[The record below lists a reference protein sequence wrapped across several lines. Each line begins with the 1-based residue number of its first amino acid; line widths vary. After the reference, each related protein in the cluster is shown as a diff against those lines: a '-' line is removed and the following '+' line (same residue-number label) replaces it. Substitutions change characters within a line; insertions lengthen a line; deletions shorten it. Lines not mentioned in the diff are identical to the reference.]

1 MSDVDVLVLGAGPA
15 GYTAA
20 LTAAAAGARVAVVE
34 AERPGG
40 ACVHHACIPTNIL
53 LGAVEAYLTAREM
66 DVLGVFSA
74 GEAFQYARATA
85 RCEPLIRLLADG
97 IAAALRMHKVEVIH
111 GRAAFT
117 APDRVALAGSADAI
131 SAEAFVIATGTRWQP
146 PAVPGV
152 PPERVLTPDQVQ
164 GLLTPPAAVLVL
176 GGGPADTAF
185 ALEYAFLLAVAG
197 SQVTLATPHPRL
209 LPALDAALAEVA
221 AATLTDVGVTV
232 LYEAAVIEGEGPQVR
247 VRHRQPGTSG
257 PENVTA
263 VPAEVIVAADPRRPF
278 TEGLGLAAAG
288 VRADG
293 AGVPVDRACRT
304 NVPHIFAAGDVTGG
318 AMLTNA
324 ALHMGEVAGRNAVGG
339 EAVTCLSR
347 LPHLLHTVPEIG
359 WIGLSEERARA
370 AGYQVRTGV
379 CDLGFTARA
388 VALGARRGLVKVV
401 AEAELGEVLGVHV
414 VGPGA
419 AEILAVATTAMQAEL
434 PVQELAATVH
444 WHPSMAEALAE
455 AAKRCAAG

>member
-1 MSDVDVLVLGAGPA
+1 VSDVDVLVLGAGPA

-20 LTAAAAGARVAVVE
+20 LTAASCGARVAVVE

-53 LGAVEAYLTAREM
+53 LGAAEAYLSAREM

-74 GEAFQYARATA
+74 GEVFQYARAAA
-85 RCEPLIRLLADG
+85 RREPLVRMLADG
-97 IAAALRMHKVEVIH
+97 ITAALRMRKVELIH

-117 APDRVALAGSADAI
+117 APDRVTLVGSRDAI
-131 SAEAFVIATGTRWQP
+131 RAEAFVIATGTRWEP
-146 PAVPGV
+146 PALPGV
-152 PPERVLTPDQVQ
+152 SPERVLTPDQVQ
-164 GLLTPPAAVLVL
+164 ELLTPPASALVL

-197 SQVTLATPHPRL
+197 SRVTLATPHARL
-209 LPALDAALAEVA
+209 LPALDADLSEVA
-221 AATLTDVGVTV
+221 AAALTDVGVTV
-232 LYEAAVIEGEGPQVR
+232 RYEAAVVEGEGEQVR
-247 VRHRQPGTSG
+247 VRHRDGVAT
-257 PENVTA
+257 
-263 VPAEVIVAADPRRPF
+263 VPAEVLVAADPRRPA

-288 VRADG
+288 VRTGG

-304 NVPHIFAAGDVTGG
+304 NVPHIYAAGDVTGG

-339 EAVTCLSR
+339 EAVTRLSR

-419 AEILAVATTAMQAEL
+419 AEILAAAATAMQAEL

-455 AAKRCAAG
+455 AARRCAAE

>member
-1 MSDVDVLVLGAGPA
+1 MPDVDVLVLGAGPA
-15 GYTAA
+15 GSTAA

-53 LGAVEAYLTAREM
+53 LGAAEAYLTAREM

-85 RCEPLIRLLADG
+85 RREPLVRLLADG
-97 IAAALRMHKVEVIH
+97 LTAALRMRKVELIP

-117 APDRVALAGSADAI
+117 APDRVTLVGSRDAV

-152 PPERVLTPDQVQ
+152 HPERVLTPDQVQ
-164 GLLTPPAAVLVL
+164 ALLTPPASALVL
-176 GGGPADTAF
+176 GGGPADTVF

-197 SQVTLATPHPRL
+197 SRVTLATPHPRL
-209 LPALDAALAEVA
+209 IPALDADLAEVA
-221 AATLTDVGVTV
+221 AATLTDVGVAM
-232 LYEAAVIEGEGPQVR
+232 LYEAAVVAGEGEQVR
-247 VRHRQPGTSG
+247 VRHRDGAIT
-257 PENVTA
+257 
-263 VPAEVIVAADPRRPF
+263 VPAEVVVAADPRRPT

-288 VRADG
+288 VRTGG

-304 NVPHIFAAGDVTGG
+304 NVPHIYAAGDVTGG
-318 AMLTNA
+318 AMLTAA

-339 EAVTCLSR
+339 EAVTRLSR
-347 LPHLLHTVPEIG
+347 LPHLFHTVPEIG

-419 AEILAVATTAMQAEL
+419 AEILAAAATAMQAEL

-455 AAKRCAAG
+455 AARRCGAE

>member
-1 MSDVDVLVLGAGPA
+1 MPDVDVLVLGAGPA
-15 GYTAA
+15 GSTAA

-53 LGAVEAYLTAREM
+53 LGAAEAYLTAREM

-85 RCEPLIRLLADG
+85 RREPLVRLLADG
-97 IAAALRMHKVEVIH
+97 LTAALRMRKVELIP

-117 APDRVALAGSADAI
+117 APDRVTLVGSRDAV

-152 PPERVLTPDQVQ
+152 HPERVLTPDQVQ
-164 GLLTPPAAVLVL
+164 ALLTPPASALVL

-197 SQVTLATPHPRL
+197 SRVTLATPHPRL
-209 LPALDAALAEVA
+209 IPALDADLAEVA
-221 AATLTDVGVTV
+221 AATLTDVGVAM
-232 LYEAAVIEGEGPQVR
+232 LYEAAVVAGEGEQVR
-247 VRHRQPGTSG
+247 VRHRDGAIT
-257 PENVTA
+257 
-263 VPAEVIVAADPRRPF
+263 VPAEVVVAADPRRPT

-288 VRADG
+288 VRTGG

-304 NVPHIFAAGDVTGG
+304 NVPHIYAAGDVTGG
-318 AMLTNA
+318 AMLTAA

-339 EAVTCLSR
+339 EAVTRLSR
-347 LPHLLHTVPEIG
+347 LPHLFHTVPEIG

-419 AEILAVATTAMQAEL
+419 AEILAAAATAMQAEL

-455 AAKRCAAG
+455 AARRCGAE

>member
-1 MSDVDVLVLGAGPA
+1 MADVDVLVLGAGPA
-15 GYTAA
+15 GYSAA
-20 LTAAAAGARVAVVE
+20 LTAASCGARVAVVE

-40 ACVHHACIPTNIL
+40 TCVHHACIPTNIL
-53 LGAVEAYLTAREM
+53 LDAAASYLAAREM
-66 DVLGVFSA
+66 DVLGVFRA
-74 GEAFQYARATA
+74 GEAFQYARAAA
-85 RCEPLIRLLADG
+85 RREPLVRVLADG
-97 IAAALRMHKVEVIH
+97 IAAALRMHRVELIH

-117 APDRVALAGSADAI
+117 GPDRVALAGSADAI
-131 SAEAFVIATGTRWQP
+131 SAEAFVIATGTRWEP
-146 PAVPGV
+146 PAIPGV
-152 PPERVLTPDQVQ
+152 DPGRVLTADQVQ
-164 GLLTPPAAVLVL
+164 ALLTPPATALVL
-176 GGGPADTAF
+176 GGGPGDTAF

-197 SQVTLATPHPRL
+197 SQVTLATPHSRL
-209 LPALDAALAEVA
+209 VPALDAALSEVA
-221 AATLTDVGVTV
+221 AAVLADVGVTV
-232 LYEAAVIEGEGPQVR
+232 LYEATVLTGEGEQVH
-247 VRHRQPGTSG
+247 VRHRDGAA
-257 PENVTA
+257 A
-263 VPAEVIVAADPRRPF
+263 VLAEVVVAADPRRPF
-278 TEGLGLAAAG
+278 TEGLGLAATG
-288 VRADG
+288 VRAEG
-293 AGVPVDRACRT
+293 AVPVDRACRT

-324 ALHMGEVAGRNAVGG
+324 ALHMGEVAGRNAAGG
-339 EAVTCLSR
+339 ESVTRLSR

-401 AEAELGEVLGVHV
+401 TEAELGEVLGVHV

-419 AEILAVATTAMQAEL
+419 AEVLAAAATAMQAEL

-455 AAKRCAAG
+455 AARRSIASGALG

>member
-15 GYTAA
+15 GSTAA

-66 DVLGVFSA
+66 DVLGVFTA
-74 GEAFQYARATA
+74 GEAFQYARAAA
-85 RCEPLIRLLADG
+85 RRTPLVRMLADG
-97 IAAALRMHKVEVIH
+97 LAAALRMHKVELIH

-117 APDRVALAGSADAI
+117 APDRVALAGTRDAL
-131 SAEAFVIATGTRWQP
+131 SAEAFVIATGTRWEP
-146 PAVPGV
+146 PALPGV

-164 GLLTPPAAVLVL
+164 DLLSPPAAALVL

-197 SQVTLATPHPRL
+197 ARVTLATPHARL
-209 LPALDAALAEVA
+209 LPALDAALSEVA
-221 AATLTDVGVTV
+221 AAVLTDVGVTV
-232 LYEAAVIEGEGPQVR
+232 LYEATVGEGNGQQVR
-247 VRHRQPGTSG
+247 VRHRDGTA
-257 PENVTA
+257 T
-263 VPAEVIVAADPRRPF
+263 VPAEVLVAADPRRPA

-288 VRADG
+288 VHADG
-293 AGVPVDRACRT
+293 AVPVDRACRT

-324 ALHMGEVAGRNAVGG
+324 ALHMGEVAGRNAAGG
-339 EAVTCLSR
+339 EAVTRLSR

-359 WIGLSEERARA
+359 WIGLTEAQARA
-370 AGYQVRTGV
+370 AGYDVRTGV

-388 VALGARRGLVKVV
+388 VALGARRGVVKVV
-401 AEAELGEVLGVHV
+401 AEAELGEILGVHV
-414 VGPGA
+414 VGPGT
-419 AEILAVATTAMQAEL
+419 AEILAAAATAMQAEL

-455 AAKRCAAG
+455 AARRSLAS

>member
-1 MSDVDVLVLGAGPA
+1 MPDLDVLVLGAGPA

-53 LGAVEAYLTAREM
+53 LNATEAYLSAREM
-66 DVLGVFSA
+66 DVLGVFAA
-74 GEAFQYARATA
+74 GEAFQYARAAA
-85 RCEPLIRLLADG
+85 RREPLIRLLADG
-97 IAAALRMHKVEVIH
+97 IAAALRMRKVELIH

-117 APDRVALAGSADAI
+117 APDRIALAGSRDAI
-131 SAEAFVIATGTRWQP
+131 RAEAFVIATGTRWEP
-146 PAVPGV
+146 PALPGV
-152 PPERVLTPDQVQ
+152 SPERVLTPDQVQ
-164 GLLTPPAAVLVL
+164 DMLTPPASALVL

-197 SQVTLATPHPRL
+197 ARVTLATPYPRL
-209 LPALDAALAEVA
+209 IPALDADLAEVA
-221 AATLTDVGVTV
+221 AAALTDVGVTV
-232 LYEAAVIEGEGPQVR
+232 LYEAAVVEGEGEQVR
-247 VRHRQPGTSG
+247 VRHRDG
-257 PENVTA
+257 VAA
-263 VPAEVIVAADPRRPF
+263 VPAEVIVTADPRRPF

-339 EAVTCLSR
+339 EAVTRLSR

-370 AGYQVRTGV
+370 ARYQVRTGV

-401 AEAELGEVLGVHV
+401 TEAELGEVLGVHV

-419 AEILAVATTAMQAEL
+419 AEILAAAATAMQAEL

-455 AAKRCAAG
+455 AARRCVAG

>member
-20 LTAAAAGARVAVVE
+20 LTAASCGARVAVVE

-40 ACVHHACIPTNIL
+40 VCVHHTCIPTNIL
-53 LGAVEAYLTAREM
+53 LGATEAYLTAREM

-74 GEAFQYARATA
+74 GEAFQYARAAA
-85 RCEPLIRLLADG
+85 RREPLVRMLADG
-97 IAAALRMHKVEVIH
+97 ITAALRMRKVELIH

-117 APDRVALAGSADAI
+117 APDRVTLVGSRDAI
-131 SAEAFVIATGTRWQP
+131 SAEAFVIATGTRWEP
-146 PAVPGV
+146 PALPGV
-152 PPERVLTPDQVQ
+152 SPERVLTPDQVQ
-164 GLLTPPAAVLVL
+164 ALLTPPASALVL

-197 SQVTLATPHPRL
+197 SRVTLATAHPRL
-209 LPALDAALAEVA
+209 IPALDADLSEVA
-221 AATLTDVGVTV
+221 AAALTDVGVTV
-232 LYEAAVIEGEGPQVR
+232 RYEAAVVAGEGPQVR
-247 VRHRQPGTSG
+247 LRHRDGVAT
-257 PENVTA
+257 
-263 VPAEVIVAADPRRPF
+263 VPAEVLVAVDPRRPA

-288 VRADG
+288 VRTGG

-304 NVPHIFAAGDVTGG
+304 NVPHIYAAGDVTGG

-339 EAVTCLSR
+339 EAVTRLSR

-419 AEILAVATTAMQAEL
+419 AEILAAAATAMQAEL

-455 AAKRCAAG
+455 AARRCAAE